1 MKTSYDDAVPS
12 CSCGLY
18 DIECQHLVYYVMP
31 GTSSDDLFPGEQPA
45 YWEVYSGASYDA
57 PWELEGARS
66 SIAEARELAE
76 RLAGYTPPTHKMP
89 KLTELVLRHECR
101 TAAL

>member
-1 MKTSYDDAVPS
+1 MKTSYDDAIPS

-18 DIECQHLVYYVMP
+18 DIECQHLVYYVVP
-31 GTSSDDLFPGEQPA
+31 HPHADDRAPGELPK
-45 YWEVYSGASYDA
+45 YYEVQSGPGPQE
-57 PWELEGARS
+57 PWAFEGARTTLN
-66 SIAEARELAE
+66 EARALAE